1 MWLYLENESFIFI
14 ETIAFALFFF
24 AFQLIMCIRAKSVAI
39 KLLPIYVFTVF
50 AVLLLVMPFVIAAGN
65 TRGNWG
71 LMLATLFNLAEL
83 AFIALFIGLAW
94 IAYAIMRTCKKQN

>member
-50 AVLLLVMPFVIAAGN
+50 AVLLLVMPFVIAAGT